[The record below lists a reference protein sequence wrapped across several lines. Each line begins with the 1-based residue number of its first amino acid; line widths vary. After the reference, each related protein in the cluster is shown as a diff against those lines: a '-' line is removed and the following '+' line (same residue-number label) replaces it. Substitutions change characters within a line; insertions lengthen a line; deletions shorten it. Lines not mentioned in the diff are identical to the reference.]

1 MGWVVVNACPLSAS
15 SASGLRPRW
24 QHNHVHHPAFGLV
37 HSPAAFRGLR
47 PCTACGC
54 SHSLA
59 QPAAGHSVGDSKT
72 QSGGR
77 GLRPSQSCAP
87 SGLRSTKSQPPAL
100 HSLRLL
106 AQLAPEERVC
116 RFAPRSRFAPEQCV
130 SFCRFAPRSRLQRQR
145 GRDSVR
151 IISLRSRLDPR
162 AGREGRACCGAKCC
176 SQHAPR
182 RTRSL
187 RSARGRLSLGG
198 FASFFPVK
206 HTDRAGVVCLD
217 LERKGRTDGRTER
230 APPMGPP
237 PTHVCL
243 VRETRLLPPK
253 AGRLASRSAKPTL
266 DGSSLIMN
274 GHGAHRRQE
283 GNWRPNRHAR
293 GESQPRRNRGRT
305 AIRDRSGKLRQG
317 G

>member
-1 MGWVVVNACPLSAS
+1 MHHGQRPQQWPSAS
-15 SASGLRPRW
+15 AVKAVAFGQCCESSGLRPAEMLC
-24 QHNHVHHPAFGLV
+24 P
-37 HSPAAFRGLR
+37 FRFAPSRCRSTRGST

-87 SGLRSTKSQPPAL
+87 SGLGLVHSLKSQC
-100 HSLRLL
+100 
-106 AQLAPEERVC
+106 AQCRFAPEERVC

-162 AGREGRACCGAKCC
+162 ARCGAKCC

-182 RTRSL
+182 RTRAL
-187 RSARGRLSLGG
+187 RSARGRLSPLLVCE
-198 FASFFPVK
+198 PVWS
-206 HTDRAGVVCLD
+206 V
-217 LERKGRTDGRTER
+217 
-230 APPMGPP
+230 
-237 PTHVCL
+237 
-243 VRETRLLPPK
+243 
-253 AGRLASRSAKPTL
+253 S
-266 DGSSLIMN
+266 I
-274 GHGAHRRQE
+274 
-283 GNWRPNRHAR
+283 
-293 GESQPRRNRGRT
+293 
-305 AIRDRSGKLRQG
+305 
-317 G
+317 